1 MDTLFLRSRH
11 ERKPGYAERR
21 KRGRE
26 VKWAKGGVLQGVL
39 FISTLAGCATQL
51 VYPYPDGSPGRNTNR
66 VIAVTRIDDQ
76 RVDRSFDEA
85 ITTTPLDELAAIL
98 KKELDSTGLFDTVV
112 VMPTP
117 EAEVSQAR
125 HETPINFIMNSTLV
139 EIRWD
144 DSHCRNIH
152 RAIILA
158 SVLTFGFGGLAG
170 AYASCDTKSLVRLH
184 IAVKGIPDEQLYID
198 KFYGGQAKAQVSLRE
213 WFHEP
218 NTAPLVA
225 KSIKAV
231 MNQLKADLAIAFK

>member
-1 MDTLFLRSRH
+1 M
-11 ERKPGYAERR
+11 
-21 KRGRE
+21 
-26 VKWAKGGVLQGVL
+26 
-39 FISTLAGCATQL
+39 
-51 VYPYPDGSPGRNTNR
+51 
-66 VIAVTRIDDQ
+66 
-76 RVDRSFDEA
+76 
-85 ITTTPLDELAAIL
+85 PLDELAAIL

-117 EAEVSQAR
+117 EAEVSQDR

-144 DSHCRNIH
+144 DSHCRSTH

-158 SVLTFGFGGLAG
+158 SVLTFGIGGIAG

-198 KFYGGQAKAQVSLRE
+198 KFYGGQAKEQVWLRE